1 MEQVEHIGFRMRY
14 FNQCMKRLVDQKNR
28 AREEIYG
35 ISMADGWILH
45 YLNRHA
51 GKEVFQKNIET
62 DMHIKKSAL
71 TQQLNELEARGLIK
85 RSISEH
91 DSRYKCIART
101 EKALEIHQQIMDEI
115 EEHEQLI
122 RKDIDEK
129 ELAVF
134 SRVLDQMIQ
143 NISGETEPVR
153 RPEWMCKNDSV

>member
-1 MEQVEHIGFRMRY
+1 MKY
-14 FNQCMKRLVDQKNR
+14 FNQCMKQRIDQKNR

-51 GKEVFQKNIET
+51 GQEVFQKNLET
-62 DMHIKKSAL
+62 DMHIKKSSL
-71 TQQLNELEARGLIK
+71 TQLLNDLERRGLIT

-115 EEHEQLI
+115 EEHERLI
-122 RKDIDEK
+122 KKGIDEK
-129 ELAVF
+129 DLEIF

-143 NISGETEPVR
+143 NVSGEPKPVH
-153 RPEWMCKNDSV
+153 RPEWMCRDDSV